1 MVLDDQYNFRLN
13 DYIINRFEPYINW
26 YIENIKISKN
36 NFLAALV
43 VIAVCS
49 LCFTFIS
56 KNMAQ
61 MSFFQYSFDP
71 TIAIKLG
78 LLASIVLALL
88 SMFTTY
94 KKIKKC
100 SIAKASLE
108 SEHALFSAR
117 VTDNSGPND
126 TAAFDIFVYAVEGIM
141 AATNPEVVIAV
152 SQANAIKI

>member
-61 MSFFQYSFDP
+61 MTFFQYSFDP

-78 LLASIVLALL
+78 LLASIVLAFL

-94 KKIKKC
+94 KRIKKC
-100 SIAKASLE
+100 STAKASLE

-126 TAAFDIFVYAVEGIM
+126 KSAFDAFVYAVDGIM

-152 SQANAIKI
+152 SQANALKI